1 MKKLVVD
8 TNILL
13 RFLLKDVPDQADE
26 AEALLIS
33 ARNGEVELII
43 PQIVIFEI
51 VFRLLNI
58 EKYKKAVVIDKLQTI
73 LATPYVVTQDRDTFN
88 VAIRLFANSDIEFVD
103 CFLISYAQVI
113 GGDVVTFDQKLKKS
127 IAKNA

>member
-13 RFLLKDVPDQADE
+13 RFLLQDVPDQADE
-26 AEALLIS
+26 AEALLLS
-33 ARNGEVELII
+33 ARNGEVKLVI

-73 LATPYVVTQDRDTFN
+73 LATPYVVVQDRETFN
-88 VAIRLFANSDIEFVD
+88 VAIRLFANSNIEFVD

-113 GGDVVTFDQKLKKS
+113 GGDVATFDQTLKRL
-127 IAKNA
+127 AKTS

>member
-13 RFLLKDVPDQADE
+13 RFLLKDIPDQADE

-73 LATPYVVTQDRDTFN
+73 LATPYIVIQDQETFN
-88 VAIRLFANSDIEFVD
+88 VAIRLFANSNIEFVD
-103 CFLISYAQVI
+103 CFLISYVQVI
-113 GGDVVTFDQKLKKS
+113 GGGIATFDQRLKKR